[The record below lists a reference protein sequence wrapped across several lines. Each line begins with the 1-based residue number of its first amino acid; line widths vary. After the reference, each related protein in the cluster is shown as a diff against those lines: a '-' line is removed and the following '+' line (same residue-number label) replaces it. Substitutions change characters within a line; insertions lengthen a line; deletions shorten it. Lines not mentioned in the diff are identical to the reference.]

1 MPVSLFLHQ
10 EVLLT
15 RFIFYILIQGETVL
29 EKPSLK
35 DLWVMNLDAVIIDF
49 LTTEQTVWVFSQIT
63 WRVSRLSRCSL
74 LSLNALQCFCFRLLL
89 WFFFVVERI

>member
-63 WRVSRLSRCSL
+63 WRVVS
-74 LSLNALQCFCFRLLL
+74 F
-89 WFFFVVERI
+89 